1 MFVINTMGKAGA
13 ETALLEFLKKLD
25 GDCEIFLYVLMNQG
39 EMLLQVPPDV
49 HILNQSF
56 RYLSVFTGKGR
67 RQMMRTVLRAFWKNG
82 GWFRKLYHIFKSFK
96 SMLKT
101 GRFQIAKLLW
111 RTISDGSER
120 FDMEFDLAVAWLE
133 GASVYYVAD
142 HVKAHKKAAFLHID
156 YEKAGYTKEMDE
168 ACWRQYEQ
176 IFAVSSEVKKGF
188 QAFYPEYEEK
198 VSVFH
203 NYIDRE
209 LISRRAEEAGGFQDN
224 YDGTRI
230 LTVGRLSYQKAYDI
244 AIEAMAHLKLS
255 GYPVRWYVLG
265 EGYQRKYLE
274 KKISEFGLK
283 KDFLL
288 LGAVENPYPYYKQTD
303 IYVHAT
309 RYEGKSIA
317 IQEAQA
323 LGCAIIASDCSG
335 NREQITDGSDGLLCA
350 LEPAA
355 VADSIT
361 ELLRDE
367 EKRKKLGRMAKVRQ
381 IPQEQESV
389 LQRLFE

>member
-1 MFVINTMGKAGA
+1 
-13 ETALLEFLKKLD
+13 
-25 GDCEIFLYVLMNQG
+25 
-39 EMLLQVPPDV
+39 
-49 HILNQSF
+49 
-56 RYLSVFTGKGR
+56 
-67 RQMMRTVLRAFWKNG
+67 
-82 GWFRKLYHIFKSFK
+82 
-96 SMLKT
+96 
-101 GRFQIAKLLW
+101 
-111 RTISDGSER
+111 
-120 FDMEFDLAVAWLE
+120 
-133 GASVYYVAD
+133 
-142 HVKAHKKAAFLHID
+142 
-156 YEKAGYTKEMDE
+156 
-168 ACWRQYEQ
+168 
-176 IFAVSSEVKKGF
+176 
-188 QAFYPEYEEK
+188 
-198 VSVFH
+198 
-203 NYIDRE
+203 
-209 LISRRAEEAGGFQDN
+209 
-224 YDGTRI
+224 
-230 LTVGRLSYQKAYDI
+230 
-244 AIEAMAHLKLS
+244 MAHLKLS

-265 EGYQRKYLE
+265 
-274 KKISEFGLK
+274 
-283 KDFLL
+283 
-288 LGAVENPYPYYKQTD
+288 D